1 MIPHNKLLHPPR
13 RCPGNF
19 ILHLMLYQAVMIVQ
33 PCWYNRMMKPS
44 IQQLLNSATDNYRS
58 QVGVSFDQAR
68 SYPKHKSLSHSVSW
82 CSHFYLWRRTGLG
95 VWYNSCKHQ
104 LALLLLVKR
113 STQFKHLTALDVRV
127 NIAVQQGTSYMF
139 IVHQFTSFLKG
150 TLFKKCFFLLHPRI
164 CEDLVDIFFDFSFIW
179 TIKRDVASY

>member
-1 MIPHNKLLHPPR
+1 
-13 RCPGNF
+13 
-19 ILHLMLYQAVMIVQ
+19 
-33 PCWYNRMMKPS
+33 MMKPS
-44 IQQLLNSATDNYRS
+44 IQQLLNSHFDNYRS

-68 SYPKHKSLSHSVSW
+68 AIRSIKVCRTQSLGAHISTCDAGHV
-82 CSHFYLWRRTGLG
+82 LG

-150 TLFKKCFFLLHPRI
+150 TLFKKCFFLRTLASVRI
-164 CEDLVDIFFDFSFIW
+164 WQIFFLISALSEPLTRWPLTLEPKSISSLMNFPLDAL
-179 TIKRDVASY
+179 TIILCNAYVSI